1 MSGELSAAAIAADDR
16 PLSGVGIGW
25 KRAVLPLFVLQGALL
40 LFTLEPM
47 VGRRLI
53 ASHGAG
59 FHVWNTCMMFY
70 SGALLAGYLYAH
82 WVVPRVG
89 RWHLAFVASSL
100 LWLGVG
106 EMPPPGT
113 GGPVLSVLF
122 ALVVTTA
129 VPFCVL
135 ATTSVVAQ
143 QWLASSAEPGS
154 EDPYHLYAASN
165 VGSLVGLLAY
175 PLVVEPLLGL
185 EAQRMLWGAL
195 LVVYVMV
202 AFALAPRGRLVA
214 PRVLDGDADAR
225 SRAPGASSATYWFAL
240 SLAPSMALLAVTN
253 LIANHLGSIPLVWVA
268 PLAVYLAT
276 FVLAFRTRRE
286 EGSFLR
292 RNAPEI
298 AVLALIG
305 LTGSLAGP
313 LGLLF
318 LVALAGHS
326 ELHRARP
333 EARYLTVYYL
343 VVSAGGW
350 VGAAF
355 VSLAAPHLFSDL
367 YEWPLS
373 LLLLTGT
380 LWIGGRALGTGGVPP
395 TGGRRQRL
403 LRLVVYAATAGT
415 FFNLFARGMVE
426 GFDAVTIRNPFG
438 VYRISG
444 TPAGAAGQFDARGA
458 AARYLMHGGTVH
470 GVQLA
475 DAERRREP
483 VGYYHAASPL
493 GDALGS
499 LEGPSRVAVVGLGTG
514 TAAAFFGAG
523 DEVVFYELD
532 PDGESIARTYFSY
545 LDDSAAR
552 VRVEVGDARLSLE
565 RDPSAV
571 DGSFDLLFVDAF
583 SGDAV
588 PAHLLTLEAMQ
599 LYERKLS
606 SDGILLMHLSSR
618 FYVFEPVVKA
628 AAAALGLHGAT
639 ARSTPPLE
647 PLEMSTRAY
656 LLTRDPARL
665 EPFLARGWRSDD
677 EIVPAT
683 LWTDDYVNVLSPLW
697 NGLRGRP

>member
-1 MSGELSAAAIAADDR
+1 MSTAAIGADEH
-16 PLSGVGIGW
+16 PLAGIGIGW

-70 SGALLAGYLYAH
+70 SGGLLVGYLYAH

-89 RWHLAFVASSL
+89 RWHLVFVASSL

-106 EMPPPGT
+106 EMPEPGA
-113 GGPVLSVLF
+113 GGPVVSVLF
-122 ALVVTTA
+122 ALIVTTA

-165 VGSLVGLLAY
+165 VGSLLGLLAY
-175 PLVVEPLLGL
+175 PFLIEPLLGL
-185 EAQRMLWGAL
+185 EAQRVAWSGL
-195 LVVYVMV
+195 LVAYVLV
-202 AFALAPRGRLVA
+202 AFALAPRGRLMTPSGVIREA
-214 PRVLDGDADAR
+214 EA
-225 SRAPGASSATYWFAL
+225 GASAPSATTTAYWFAL

-268 PLAVYLAT
+268 PLAVYLVT
-276 FVLAFRTRRE
+276 FVLAFRTRPE
-286 EGSFLR
+286 GGSFLR

-298 AVLALIG
+298 CVLAVIG

-333 EARYLTVYYL
+333 EPRHLTNYYL
-343 VVSAGGW
+343 VISAGGW

-355 VSLAAPHLFSDL
+355 VSLAAPHLFTDL

-373 LLLLTGT
+373 LLLLAGT
-380 LWIGGRALGTGGVPP
+380 LWIGCRAAGLGMEEQPET
-395 TGGRRQRL
+395 RRRRI

-415 FFNLFARGMVE
+415 FFNLFARGLVE
-426 GFDAVTIRNPFG
+426 GFDAVTLRNPFG
-438 VYRISG
+438 VYRISS
-444 TPAGAAGQFDARGA
+444 TPAGAAGQFDAHGA
-458 AARYLMHGGTVH
+458 PARYLMHGGTVH

-475 DAERRREP
+475 APERRAEP
-483 VGYYHAASPL
+483 VGYYHEASPL

-514 TAAAFFGAG
+514 TAAAFFGEG

-532 PDGESIARTYFSY
+532 PDGEAIARAHFTY

-565 RDPSAV
+565 RDPAAL

-583 SGDAV
+583 SWDAV
-588 PAHLLTLEAMQ
+588 PAHLLTLEAMA

-606 SDGILLMHLSSR
+606 PDGLLLMHLSSR
-618 FYVFEPVVKA
+618 FYAFEPIVKTA
-628 AAAALGLHGAT
+628 ADALGLHGVT
-639 ARSTPPLE
+639 GKSTPPLE
-647 PLEMSTRAY
+647 PLEMSARAY
-656 LLTRDPARL
+656 LLARDPARL
-665 EPFLARGWRSDD
+665 APYLERGWRLDD
-677 EIVPAT
+677 DIVPAT

-697 NGLRGRP
+697 NGLRGRR

>member
-1 MSGELSAAAIAADDR
+1 MSGEVTTAAIRGGDVL
-16 PLSGVGIGW
+16 PGVGAGW
-25 KRAVLPLFVLQGALL
+25 RRAVLPLFVLQGALL

-70 SGALLAGYLYAH
+70 SGALLVGYLYAH

-89 RWHLAFVASSL
+89 RWHLVFVASSL

-106 EMPPPGT
+106 EMPEPGA
-113 GGPVLSVLF
+113 GGPVLSVLV
-122 ALVVTTA
+122 ALLLTTA
-129 VPFCVL
+129 VPFVVL

-143 QWLASSAEPGS
+143 QWLAASREPGS
-154 EDPYHLYAASN
+154 EDPYYLYAASN
-165 VGSLVGLLAY
+165 VGSLLGLLAY
-175 PLVVEPLLGL
+175 PFLIEPLLGL
-185 EAQRMLWGAL
+185 EAQRGVWGAL
-195 LVVYVMV
+195 LVGYVAI
-202 AFALAPRGRLVA
+202 AFVLAPRGRLVA
-214 PRVLDGDADAR
+214 PPLLADEAGER
-225 SRAPGASSATYWFAL
+225 DRAPGMADVAHWFAL

-276 FVLAFRTRRE
+276 FVLAFRTRAE
-286 EGSFLR
+286 GGSFLR

-305 LTGSLAGP
+305 TTGSLAGP

-326 ELHRARP
+326 ELHRTRP
-333 EARYLTVYYL
+333 EPRHLTVYYL

-350 VGAAF
+350 AGAAF
-355 VSLAAPHLFSDL
+355 VSLAAPFLFSDL

-373 LLLLTGT
+373 LLLLSAT
-380 LWIGGRALGTGGVPP
+380 LWIGVRGLPAEAGSAPDA
-395 TGGRRQRL
+395 RRRRI

-415 FFNLFARGMVE
+415 FFNLFARGLVE
-426 GFDAVTIRNPFG
+426 GFDAVTLRNPFG

-458 AARYLMHGGTVH
+458 EARYLLHGGTVH
-470 GVQLA
+470 GVQLT
-475 DAERRREP
+475 DPERRREP

-514 TAAAFFGAG
+514 TAAAFFGAE

-532 PDGESIARTYFSY
+532 PDGEAIARAHFSY
-545 LDDSAAR
+545 LEDSPAR

-565 RDPSAV
+565 RDPTAR
-571 DGSFDLLFVDAF
+571 DRSFDLLFVDAF

-588 PAHLLTLEAMQ
+588 PAHLLTLEAMA
-599 LYERKLS
+599 LYERKLKE
-606 SDGILLMHLSSR
+606 DGLLLMHLSSR
-618 FYVFEPVVKA
+618 FYAFEPVVKA
-628 AAAALGLHGAT
+628 AAEALGLHAAT

-656 LLTRDPARL
+656 VLARDPERL
-665 EPFLARGWRSDD
+665 APFLSRGWSSHED
-677 EIVPAT
+677 VPAAT

-697 NGLRGRP
+697 HGLRGER